1 MWERRGEH
9 IVFVLGGLVI
19 ETLPVRY
26 TDRDEANAV
35 VEQMNQREVQ
45 PSGRAA

>member
-1 MWERRGEH
+1 MWERHGEH
-9 IVFVLGGLVI
+9 IVFVVGGLVV
-19 ETLPVRY
+19 ETLAVKY

-35 VEQMNQREVQ
+35 VEQMNEKEVQ